1 MSTSA
6 TDVRERPA
14 SRETTYE
21 VEQFLFDE
29 AELLDQWRLHE
40 WLELFTP
47 GAYYEV
53 PTTDLPDGDPA
64 ADLYLVHDDRFLLE
78 QRVNSLLTRA
88 AHAEYPHSATRR
100 LITNVRV
107 SEGDHDQLRVTANFA
122 VYRFRSGVSDVYV
135 GQYRHIL
142 ARDDEGRFVYVQRRS
157 VLAND
162 VLRPHGKVSVLL

>member
-21 VEQFLFDE
+21 VEQFLYDE

-47 GAYYEV
+47 SAYYEV
-53 PTTDLPDGDPA
+53 PATDLPEGDA
-64 ADLYLVHDDRFLLE
+64 GADLFLVHDDRFLLE

-88 AHAEYPHSATRR
+88 AHAEYPHSTTRR

-107 SEGDHDQLRVTANFA
+107 READHDQLRVTANFA
-122 VYRFRSGVSDVYV
+122 VHRFRSGVADVYV
-135 GQYRHIL
+135 GQYRHVL
-142 ARDDEGRFVYVQRRS
+142 AREAGGGFVFVLRRS
-157 VLAND
+157 VLSND

>member
-1 MSTSA
+1 MSTS
-6 TDVRERPA
+6 TTEVQERRA

-21 VEQFLFDE
+21 VEQFLYDE

-53 PTTDLPDGDPA
+53 PTTDLPDGDAA
-64 ADLYLVHDDRFLLE
+64 ADLFLVHDDRFLLE

-88 AHAEYPHSATRR
+88 AHAEYPHSTTRR
-100 LITNVRV
+100 LITNIRVR
-107 SEGDHDQLRVTANFA
+107 EGDDNRLHVTANFA
-122 VYRFRSGVSDVYV
+122 VHRFRSGVSDVYV

-142 ARDDEGRFVYVQRRS
+142 VREDGGRFAFVLRRS
-157 VLAND
+157 ELAND

>member
-6 TDVRERPA
+6 ADVQERPV

-21 VEQFLFDE
+21 VEQFLYDD

-40 WLELFTP
+40 WLGLFAP
-47 GAYYEV
+47 DAHYEV
-53 PTTDLPDGDPA
+53 PATDLPDGDA
-64 ADLYLVHDDRFLLE
+64 GKDLFLVHDDRFLLE

-107 SEGDHDQLRVTANFA
+107 REGEDHQLHVTANFA
-122 VYRFRSGVSDVYV
+122 VHRFRSGVSDVYV
-135 GQYRHIL
+135 GQYRHVL
-142 ARDDEGRFVYVQRRS
+142 AREDGGRLVFVRRRS